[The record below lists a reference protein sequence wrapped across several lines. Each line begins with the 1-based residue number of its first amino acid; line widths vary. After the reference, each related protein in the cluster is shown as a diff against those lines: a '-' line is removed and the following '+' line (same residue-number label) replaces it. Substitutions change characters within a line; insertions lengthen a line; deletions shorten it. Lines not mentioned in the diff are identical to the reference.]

1 MKRLLTA
8 LVLTLVLSG
17 LGVGAYFF
25 FAGRKAEPITYKTQ
39 PSEKRR
45 IVSNVTASGT
55 LSARVTVQVG
65 SQASGRIAELTVDFN
80 SQVKKGQLLAR
91 IDPQIFQAAVAQAN
105 ANFLSAKAQLARSE
119 VQAKDAERQYARVK
133 TLQEQS
139 LASRA
144 ELETSETT
152 AAVARAQIDVSK
164 ATFEQALAALN
175 QAQVNLSFTKIY
187 SPIDGVVISRSVD
200 VGQTV
205 AASLSAPVLFTIAE
219 DLRKMQIDTH
229 VAESDIG
236 RLEPGMRASFT
247 VDAFPSR
254 RFFGLISSIRNA
266 PQTAQNVVTYDT
278 MIDVDNADLKLRPGM
293 TANVTVTYA
302 EKDGVL
308 AVPNSALRFRLPGDV
323 TVARSSERPKS
334 SAPGLPF
341 GSASAEPAAVA
352 SGPAPEGSAK
362 SPAPEGS
369 ARRRRSNGDRGPA
382 ADVSRKI
389 YVLEGGQVRSV
400 EIKAGLS
407 DGTFTE
413 VLDGDLKEG
422 DLIITDTVVS
432 GAKSSSAPPLG
443 APTSRRSPF

>member
-1 MKRLLTA
+1 MKRLVTA
-8 LVLTLVLSG
+8 VAITLVLAG
-17 LGVGAYFF
+17 LGVGAYFL
-25 FAGRKAEPITYKTQ
+25 FAGRKADPITYKTQ

-65 SQASGRIAELTVDFN
+65 RIAEINVDFN

-91 IDPQIFQAAVAQAN
+91 IDPQIFQAAVAQAS

-164 ATFEQALAALN
+164 ASFEQAQAALN

-187 SPIDGVVISRSVD
+187 SPIDGVVISRAVD

-236 RLEPGMRASFT
+236 RLEPGMRAAFT

-254 RFFGLISSIRNA
+254 RFFGVISSIRNA

-308 AVPNSALRFRLPGDV
+308 SVPNAALRFRLPADV
-323 TVARSSERPKS
+323 AIARSSERPKS
-334 SAPGLPF
+334 SASAGSSEPAPAVA
-341 GSASAEPAAVA
+341 GSASA
-352 SGPAPEGSAK
+352 APEGSARG
-362 SPAPEGS
+362 PAPEGS
-369 ARRRRSNGDRGPA
+369 ARRRRGGGDRGPT
-382 ADVSRKI
+382 ADVTRKI
-389 YVLEGGQVRSV
+389 YVLDAGQVRSV

-413 VLDGDLKEG
+413 VLEGDIKEG
-422 DLIITDTVVS
+422 DQVITDTVAV
-432 GAKSSSAPPLG
+432 GAKGSSAPPLG